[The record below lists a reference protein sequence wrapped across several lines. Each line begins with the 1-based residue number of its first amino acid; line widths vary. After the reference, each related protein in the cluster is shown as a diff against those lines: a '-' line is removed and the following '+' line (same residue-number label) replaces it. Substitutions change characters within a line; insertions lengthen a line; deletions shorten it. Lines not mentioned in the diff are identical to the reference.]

1 MKMTELVESLCQLA
15 ASVIYR
21 KAELRRMVMV
31 PTANEILFL
40 RTFPRQSI
48 HDLKAINQD
57 TCERAYRIY
66 SIYDQ

>member
-15 ASVIYR
+15 ASLIYR
-21 KAELRRMVMV
+21 KAELGRVVMD

-48 HDLKAINQD
+48 QDLKVINQD
-57 TCERAYRIY
+57 TCEKT
-66 SIYDQ
+66 